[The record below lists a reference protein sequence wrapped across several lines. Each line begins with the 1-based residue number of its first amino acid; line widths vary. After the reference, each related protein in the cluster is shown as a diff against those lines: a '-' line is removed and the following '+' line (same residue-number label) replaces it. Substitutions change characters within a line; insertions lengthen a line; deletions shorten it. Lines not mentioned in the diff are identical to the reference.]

1 MSRIDPGTLGW
12 VKTEIDETLKQARL
26 ALETFAENTSDN
38 TSLRFCNTYLHQVV
52 GTLQMVELDGAAML
66 ARENEALAQAILDG
80 KATAGTSA
88 FETLVRGIL
97 SLPDY
102 LARIQHDQPDVPLRL
117 LPIINELRV
126 ARGATSISELDLFS
140 PDLTV
145 RPPARPGERAKTSE
159 EEFNAA
165 AKAQRGTFQAALL
178 SWLRDVDSNASLAR
192 MADVLSGLQHKAHIG
207 FIEQLFWIAAGY
219 VDALAAGALEV
230 TTERKKFL
238 GRVDQQIK
246 KFVDGSDKTLQRT
259 SSETLSKA
267 MLFELSSV
275 KSGEG
280 RVGEIRRAFDLEA
293 LSQATAGEVTSEL
306 YDMPTPEALR
316 AVSDAL
322 GKEIQLAQDQLSAY
336 FDPEHEE
343 AKSLEPLLELLQRM
357 SGTLGLL
364 GVSVLKALVDEL
376 VEVAR
381 AISTGKMERTEA
393 AAMPMAGALLLIES
407 CARDFHKLGPAWKKQ
422 IEEAIGGLRKMH
434 SPGATLP
441 LEGIEI
447 SDAGLSDTE
456 FKQLLRVVS
465 GEIRVNLGKVE
476 EILETFAAT
485 PERLE
490 LLQPV
495 PQHLSQIQGALQILG
510 QDRVAELTSAT
521 SQYIQEVQ
529 GQGAAVDNAMLDALA
544 VAVGTIGAYIEGLER
559 GRTNLEAL
567 LDVAWRDL
575 DTARGGKRPHET
587 DAGALVADAQKSLEN
602 WLGNPADLRVRGIL
616 QQDLRD
622 LAHLAGR
629 QSQDRIE
636 RICNEMNSVLGIVST
651 DPGQFSAEIQETLR
665 QSAQTLSN
673 LVRQN
678 PALTVEQKQEPRLE
692 PVSESKAAPPEK
704 TVSKQSGQAKAPA
717 AGTVV
722 RPPAGLEDLDEE
734 IMEIFV
740 EDAREIIQ
748 VIDRTLPEWRKN
760 PANRDVLL
768 ELRRAFH
775 TLKGS
780 GRMVGASVI
789 AELAWAVENMLN
801 RVREDKI
808 HYSDQMF
815 GLLFEVH
822 RVLPVMTAQL
832 EGGPAPDADIDALR
846 NRADAFASNS
856 VLELPVTEPSV
867 AEAAPLEMQIINEP
881 APAIEIEPKSETE
894 AEVSIEPDAAP
905 GFDPVLLQI
914 FTGETRGHLA
924 TITNAVEESHASGS
938 ACLVSEAL
946 LRAAHTLQG
955 SSRALSLRPMA
966 ECCSELEKLLQAFEI
981 RQQPLTDNSMELL
994 SQVAA
999 GIAELIEVLN
1009 AGTSPSGRLQ
1019 HQFAD
1024 MAHALS
1030 EEVVRLLSH
1039 EAGAHEASA
1048 PARQTP
1054 PPQPPAPKLADPARA
1069 PMRPAAPVVS
1079 TPPRAIM
1086 EETIQEETDPELL
1099 EIFLEEAVDIL
1110 GAIEEALSHW
1120 RSDRSDS
1127 RAVQDLKRSLHT
1139 LKGGARMAGAMS
1151 MGGLSHNTEG
1161 LLKEVEDGHIDAGP
1175 DLLDLLDEVHDALVT
1190 MVDQMQSRKPVSGIA
1205 QLSAKV
1211 LAIAKGE
1218 VFATPVSTPV
1228 ELQAVVPPPEVSFDE
1243 VPDEVPDEESEEYAA
1258 VEDSTA
1264 LFDAEPA
1271 FAESSMA
1278 SEADS
1283 KEIPD
1288 RRSEP
1293 AEVAEAG
1300 TESSERRGQIRVRTS
1315 LLSNLV
1321 NYAGEVSI
1329 SRSRMQ
1335 QQIYGFRENL
1345 AELNRNVT
1353 RFRDQIRELEIHSE
1367 SQILYRAEQSV
1378 SSAGSE
1384 FDPLEFDR
1392 FSRLQQLSRGL
1403 AESLHDL
1410 YTIQSSMDTFVGEA
1424 ETVLQQQARVNTE
1437 LQEGLMRTRMISFST
1452 QAARLRHIVRQTA
1465 RELGKRVELQLGGA
1479 EVEVDRT
1486 VLDRMIGPFEHMIRN
1501 SIDHGIEDEATRK
1514 RAGKPAVAKISI
1526 NTSHE
1531 GSEVVIR
1538 FIDDGAGLN
1547 IAAIR
1552 AKAIERG
1559 LMAEDATL
1567 SEEELMQFILVSG
1580 FSTASK
1586 ITHLS
1591 GRGVGMDVVHN
1602 EIKQLGGSITVDTK
1616 RGVGTTFIIRLPL
1629 TLSITQALMVYVGER
1644 MFAIPLSSV
1653 VNILEVPVERLNS
1666 ISVGK
1671 KPLLNHE
1678 GQVYPFMHLGA
1689 RLDIPALP
1697 QALRKVPVL
1706 LTRSGSRQMAMQ
1718 VDALGGTQEVVI
1730 KSLGLQLSRI
1740 AGLSGATILG
1750 DGRVI
1755 LILDVPGL
1763 WLTEERLHVVARV
1776 ESKEPEAA
1784 PRRPLIMV
1792 VDDSI
1797 TVRKVTSRYLQKHA
1811 IDVAVAKDGIDALEQ
1826 LREQVPDV
1834 MLVDIEMPRMDGYEL
1849 TTNVRSDPALK
1860 HVPII
1865 MITSRAGTKHR
1876 DRALQ
1881 LGVNLYMTKP
1891 YQEDEL
1897 LKNISALLPRHLRQ

>member
-80 KATAGTSA
+80 KATSGTTA

-117 LPIINELRV
+117 LPIINELRA
-126 ARGATSISELDLFS
+126 ARSAASISELDLFS

-145 RPPARPGERAKTSE
+145 RPPARPGERAKASE

-165 AKAQRGTFQAALL
+165 AKAQRGAFQTALL
-178 SWLRDVDSNASLAR
+178 NWLRDVDSKASLSR
-192 MADVLSGLQHKAHIG
+192 MVDVLSALQDKAHIG

-219 VDALAAGALEV
+219 VDALAAGMLEV

-259 SSETLSKA
+259 SSESLAKT
-267 MLFELSSV
+267 MLFELGSV

-280 RVGEIRRAFDLEA
+280 RVGEIRRAFDLEI
-293 LSQATAGEVTSEL
+293 LSHATAGEVTSEL

-322 GKEIQLAQDQLSAY
+322 GKEIQSAQDQLSAY

-343 AKSLEPLLELLQRM
+343 ARSLEPLLELLQRM

-376 VEVAR
+376 LEVGR
-381 AISTGKMERTEA
+381 AISTGKVERTEA
-393 AAMPMAGALLLIES
+393 VAMPMAGALLLIES

-434 SPGATLP
+434 SPGEALP

-447 SDAGLSDTE
+447 SDAGLSDSE

-510 QDRVAELTSAT
+510 QDRVAELTAAT

-529 GQGAAVDNAMLDALA
+529 GQGVAVDNAMLDALA

-559 GRTNLEAL
+559 GRSNLENL

-575 DTARGGKRPHET
+575 DTARGGKRPSET
-587 DAGALVADAQKSLEN
+587 DAGALVADTQKNLEA
-602 WLGNPADLRVRGIL
+602 WLGNPADLRIRGML

-622 LAHLAGR
+622 LAQLAGR
-629 QSQDRIE
+629 QSQDRIA
-636 RICNEMNSVLGIVST
+636 RICNEMNSVLGIVSM
-651 DPGQFSAEIQETLR
+651 DPGQFSGEIQETLR

-673 LVRQN
+673 LVRQHL
-678 PALTVEQKQEPRLE
+678 ALAPEHKQEAKPE
-692 PVSESKAAPPEK
+692 PVPEPKLVPSEK
-704 TVSKQSGQAKAPA
+704 TVSKQGDPVKVPA

-722 RPPAGLEDLDEE
+722 RAPPGLEDLDEE

-760 PANRDVLL
+760 PENRDVLL

-815 GLLFEVH
+815 ELLFEVH

-832 EGGPAPDADIDALR
+832 EGGPAPEADIDALR

-856 VLELPVTEPSV
+856 AAELPVIEPPV
-867 AEAAPLEMQIINEP
+867 AESVPLEMKIINEP
-881 APAIEIEPKSETE
+881 APAIEIEPESGAD
-894 AEVSIEPDAAP
+894 AEVSIEPDAVP

-924 TITNAVEESHASGS
+924 TIKNTVEESRASGS

-981 RQQPLTDNSMELL
+981 RQQPLTDNSTELL

-999 GIAELIEVLN
+999 GIEELIEALN
-1009 AGTSPSGRLQ
+1009 AGASPSGRLQ
-1019 HQFAD
+1019 HHFAD
-1024 MAHALS
+1024 LAHALG

-1039 EAGAHEASA
+1039 EPGAHEVSA
-1048 PARQTP
+1048 PERQVP
-1054 PPQPPAPKLADPARA
+1054 APQPPAQKPPDSAPA
-1069 PMRPAAPVVS
+1069 PMRPAAPVVNA
-1079 TPPRAIM
+1079 PPRAIV
-1086 EETIQEETDPELL
+1086 EETILEETDPELL

-1110 GAIEEALSHW
+1110 GAVEEALSHW

-1139 LKGGARMAGAMS
+1139 LKGGARMAGAMT

-1161 LLKEVEDGHIDAGP
+1161 LLKEVEDRRIDAGP

-1190 MVDQMQSRKPVSGIA
+1190 MVDQMQNRKPVSGIA
-1205 QLSAKV
+1205 QLNAKV
-1211 LAIAKGE
+1211 MAMAKGE
-1218 VFATPVSTPV
+1218 VFATPVSVPA
-1228 ELQAVVPPPEVSFDE
+1228 ELQPVVPPPKVSFDE
-1243 VPDEVPDEESEEYAA
+1243 VPDAEPEEYAA
-1258 VEDSTA
+1258 VEDSA
-1264 LFDAEPA
+1264 PLFDAEPT
-1271 FAESSMA
+1271 F
-1278 SEADS
+1278 ADS
-1283 KEIPD
+1283 SIATEAGPEEIPD

-1293 AEVAEAG
+1293 LEVAEAG

-1345 AELNRNVT
+1345 AELNRNVI

-1465 RELGKRVELQLGGA
+1465 RELGKRVELQLAGA

-1501 SIDHGIEDEATRK
+1501 SIDHGVEDEATRK

-1616 RGVGTTFIIRLPL
+1616 RGAGTTFIIRLPL

-1763 WLTEERLHVVARV
+1763 WLTEERLHVVARA
-1776 ESKEPEAA
+1776 EPKEPEAV
-1784 PRRPLIMV
+1784 PRRPLVMV

-1797 TVRKVTSRYLQKHA
+1797 TVRKVTSRYLQKHT

-1860 HVPII
+1860 HIPII

-1897 LKNISALLPRHLRQ
+1897 LKNISALLPRNLRQ